1 MFLVFIVNVE
11 LPVPLVIEL
20 GAKVLVVLTGK
31 PVTDIMI
38 LPLKPDK
45 EASVRLSLIEEP
57 RVTIKDEDAVAKLK
71 SPIVI
76 VLFTVVVWPIVS
88 VAVNA
93 TI

>member
-31 PVTDIMI
+31 PVTDRMI

-45 EASVRLSLIEEP
+45 EASVRLSFIEEL
-57 RVTIKDEDAVAKLK
+57 RVTIKEEDAVAKLK